1 MFGTKGFVENHVLIQ
16 LMIYAFRHILIQK
29 KLLSDQLH
37 FIHIFIHIL
46 GLSWIDVALKD
57 AFTFYVYSKVSR
69 YLTSTGRPIH
79 YR

>member
-1 MFGTKGFVENHVLIQ
+1 MFGTKGFVKKSCSYPTSDLCIVPNLIPIFMSYYQ
-16 LMIYAFRHILIQK
+16 ISYILYT
-29 KLLSDQLH
+29 
-37 FIHIFIHIL
+37 FYIL
-46 GLSWIDVALKD
+46 GLSWNNVVLKD

>member
-1 MFGTKGFVENHVLIQ
+1 MSCAISSTKHSIEFMNYYQSVTFHTHF
-16 LMIYAFRHILIQK
+16 YILS
-29 KLLSDQLH
+29 LP
-37 FIHIFIHIL
+37 
-46 GLSWIDVALKD
+46 WNDVALKD

>member
-1 MFGTKGFVENHVLIQ
+1 MFGTKGFVKKSCSYPSNDLFISP
-16 LMIYAFRHILIQK
+16 YILYT
-29 KLLSDQLH
+29 
-37 FIHIFIHIL
+37 FYIL
-46 GLSWIDVALKD
+46 GLSWNNVVLKD

>member
-1 MFGTKGFVENHVLIQ
+1 MFGTKGFVKKSCSHPTKDLCKTYYLI
-16 LMIYAFRHILIQK
+16 HE
-29 KLLSDQLH
+29 LLSDQLH
-37 FIHIFIHIL
+37 SIHIL
-46 GLSWIDVALKD
+46 YSWFLSWNDVALKD